1 MIKSYKDLTVWQKS
15 VDLVQEIYIITSQL
29 PKEEIY
35 GLSSQMRRSA
45 ISIPSNIAEG
55 QQRKGTKEFIQFLK
69 ISYGSGA
76 ELETQLV
83 ILKKLYTKIDISKA
97 ESLLDQIQRMLN
109 KLINTLANT
118 SH

>member
-1 MIKSYKDLTVWQKS
+1 MLKSYKELIVWQKS
-15 VDLVQEIYIITSQL
+15 IVLVKEIYKITSQL

-55 QQRKGTKEFIQFLK
+55 QQRNGTKEFLQFLG
-69 ISYGSGA
+69 IAYSSGA
-76 ELETQLV
+76 ELETQL
-83 ILKKLYTKIDISKA
+83 IISKDLYSKVDYSKA
-97 ESLLDQIQRMLN
+97 NSLLDEIQRMLN
-109 KLINTLANT
+109 TLIKKINNT